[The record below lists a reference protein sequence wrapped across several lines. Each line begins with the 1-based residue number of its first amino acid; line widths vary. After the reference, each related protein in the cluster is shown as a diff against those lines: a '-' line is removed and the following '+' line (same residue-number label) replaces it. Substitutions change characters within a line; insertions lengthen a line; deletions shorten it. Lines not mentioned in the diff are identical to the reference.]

1 MRLAQS
7 DYHCI
12 QDIHST
18 FSENKIQDLHIA
30 GIIYNNNLLIL
41 SLWIGQK
48 VVRQFFCC
56 TFLMVLLMGWVF
68 GVRRETFNT
77 TTQFITVI
85 VVTDITNIRYLPEK
99 HTFLKGG

>member
-1 MRLAQS
+1 M
-7 DYHCI
+7 
-12 QDIHST
+12 
-18 FSENKIQDLHIA
+18 
-30 GIIYNNNLLIL
+30 YNNNLLIL
-41 SLWIGQK
+41 SLWIGQ
-48 VVRQFFCC
+48 VVRQFCC

-99 HTFLKGG
+99 HTFLEQHHFTSSYANIRPQRHK